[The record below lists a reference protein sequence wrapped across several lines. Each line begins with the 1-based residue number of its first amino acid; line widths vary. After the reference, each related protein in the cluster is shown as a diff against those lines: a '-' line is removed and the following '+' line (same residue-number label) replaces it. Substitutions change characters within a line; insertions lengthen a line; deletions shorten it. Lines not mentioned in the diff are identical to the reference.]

1 MAARLDFTSEA
12 FFRDPPKAI
21 ARLRTFGPVVAT
33 RFPLVGDVWITTTH
47 DATAQVLKDSATFT
61 LRKEDGDVAGLR
73 WWMPGYVRTIAN
85 NMLTMDE
92 PDHTRLRS
100 IVDEAFRRRA
110 IMDMQPRIRAIADTL
125 ADELFAAGSPAD
137 LVQRYARILPLSVIS
152 ELLGL
157 PPTDRPRFIAWA
169 NAMSSLTN
177 AFSFFRLLFAF
188 RKMRRYLAEQLE
200 LARKKGGEGLIAELV
215 QVEREGGEITPD
227 EMVSMVF
234 LLLAAG
240 SETTTHL
247 ISGSAFELLRN
258 RDLQD
263 WLEDDWNRVGIA
275 VEEFLRFVSPVQF
288 SKPRYLRQD
297 VELEGVRLKKGDR
310 VMVMLAAANM
320 DPAVHDT
327 PDRLD
332 LERKPNRH
340 ISFGTGIHFCLGH
353 QLARIETAC
362 ALEALFVRWP
372 KLALAVD
379 PAQIHWRKRP
389 GMRAI
394 ARLPVVAVG
403 NSQPS
408 PGAAATEP
416 LLRIDIARAP
426 RREQRPASSCVTRE
440 TISIAHALAPCT
452 QQQGSNPCLTAA
464 RRISEQAPTARGR
477 GTERSRTSR
486 RTRSATT

>member
-1 MAARLDFTSEA
+1 MAPRLDFTSEA
-12 FFRDPPKAI
+12 FFRNPPKAI
-21 ARLRTFGPVVAT
+21 AALRERGPVVAT

-47 DATAQVLKDSATFT
+47 DATAQVLKDSTIFT

-73 WWMPGYVRTIAN
+73 WWMPRLIRTIAN

-110 IMDMQPRIRAIADTL
+110 IVAMEPRIRAIADGL
-125 ADELFAAGSPAD
+125 ADELFAKGSPAD
-137 LVQRYARILPLSVIS
+137 LVQSYARILPLSVIS

-157 PPTDRPRFIAWA
+157 PMTDRPRFIAWA

-177 AFSFFRLLFAF
+177 VVSFFRLLLAF
-188 RKMRRYLAEQLE
+188 RKMRSYLEQQLQI
-200 LARKKGGEGLIAELV
+200 ARAHGGEGLIAELV
-215 QVEREGGEITPD
+215 QVEREGGKITPD

-247 ISGSAFELLRN
+247 ISGSVYELLANPGLR
-258 RDLQD
+258 D
-263 WLEDDWNRVGIA
+263 WLEEDWRSRAGLA

-288 SKPRYLRQD
+288 SKPRYVRRD

-320 DPAVHDT
+320 DPTVHEQ
-327 PDRLD
+327 PERLD

-353 QLARIETAC
+353 QLARIEAAC
-362 ALEALFVRWP
+362 ALEALFRRWP
-372 KLALAVD
+372 KLRLSVE
-379 PAQIHWRKRP
+379 PSQIRWRRRP
-389 GMRAI
+389 GIRALE
-394 ARLPVVAVG
+394 RLPVVDDGHVG
-403 NSQPS
+403 TLD
-408 PGAAATEP
+408 AAA
-416 LLRIDIARAP
+416 
-426 RREQRPASSCVTRE
+426 
-440 TISIAHALAPCT
+440 
-452 QQQGSNPCLTAA
+452 
-464 RRISEQAPTARGR
+464 
-477 GTERSRTSR
+477 
-486 RTRSATT
+486 